1 MASEMHDL
9 RMTML
14 DLQASE
20 LAWHEAH
27 AVLGRTDDG
36 LGPEGLTIVIY
47 MKGRDDL
54 VINIDLR
61 EA

>member
-1 MASEMHDL
+1 
-9 RMTML
+9 ML